1 MMNFHYGRQVT
12 EDDAND
18 VVQLLQESLLDAYT
32 DELGQIDAGRR
43 GGISLAKQVLRCF
56 PLLLAEIVSIPI
68 VL

>member
-1 MMNFHYGRQVT
+1 MT

-43 GGISLAKQVLRCF
+43 GGISLAKQVTLV
-56 PLLLAEIVSIPI
+56 LLLESSIYL